1 MQKKNTTEE
10 SRSQTTKI
18 LIYVKRKKIQPEK
31 IAYI

>member
-18 LIYVKRKKIQPEK
+18 LICVKKKIQPEK